1 MPLLNR
7 TRPAFTSSSISKR
20 DSFDLPDYYRTTR
33 LEKYGPYYRTS
44 QPTRDLMTSVHLH
57 GRKSDDFDLDLP
69 LPDVFD
75 EEDDA
80 NAELEGPRDGNDT
93 EIRHQ
98 NKQKRMSWVLRLLS
112 TLRKYCIHNA
122 GHRRPRQDL

>member
-1 MPLLNR
+1 M
-7 TRPAFTSSSISKR
+7 K
-20 DSFDLPDYYRTTR
+20 
-33 LEKYGPYYRTS
+33 
-44 QPTRDLMTSVHLH
+44 
-57 GRKSDDFDLDLP
+57 
-69 LPDVFD
+69 PDVFE

-98 NKQKRMSWVLRLLS
+98 NKQKRMSRVLVSGSFFIYYSLPSLTVPHQRLLS

-122 GHRRPRQDL
+122 GHRRPRQDLPNQPSCYFRGTLF